1 MDEKNQLVVGLHYD
15 PKTLMELTDK
25 LVNWLKKDFI
35 QAELY
40 EGILALEAYRRDIK
54 DILECID
61 PTAVDIKELLKDKN

>member
-1 MDEKNQLVVGLHYD
+1 
-15 PKTLMELTDK
+15 MELTDK

-40 EGILALEAYRRDIK
+40 EGIPALEAYGRDIK
-54 DILECID
+54 NILECID

>member
-1 MDEKNQLVVGLHYD
+1 MDKEKKLVGLHYD
-15 PKTLMELTDK
+15 PKSLMELTDK

-35 QAELY
+35 QAEFY
-40 EGILALEAYRRDIK
+40 EGIPALEAYRRDIK

>member
-1 MDEKNQLVVGLHYD
+1 MDKEKKLVGLRYD
-15 PKTLMELTDK
+15 PKLLMELTDK

-40 EGILALEAYRRDIK
+40 EGIPALEAYRSDIK

>member
-1 MDEKNQLVVGLHYD
+1 MEEKNQLVGLHYD
-15 PKTLMELTDK
+15 PKSLMELTDK

-40 EGILALEAYRRDIK
+40 EGIHALEVYRGDIK
-54 DILECID
+54 NILECID